1 MDDESAGAAVR
12 VHNKNTYEIKHSGAA
27 ASNGMVIERGGT
39 ELEGMVCGLRDEA
52 RYRTL
57 SARCVLDSM

>member
-1 MDDESAGAAVR
+1 MVMDDESAGAAVR

-39 ELEGMVCGLRDEA
+39 ELEGMVRLAG
-52 RYRTL
+52 
-57 SARCVLDSM
+57 